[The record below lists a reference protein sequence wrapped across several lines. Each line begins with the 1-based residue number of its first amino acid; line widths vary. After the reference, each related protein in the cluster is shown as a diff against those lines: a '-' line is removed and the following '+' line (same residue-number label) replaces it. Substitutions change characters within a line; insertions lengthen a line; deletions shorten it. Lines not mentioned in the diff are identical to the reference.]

1 MKGKE
6 WLVAFLLGIVVPGLI
21 ITGAEKLLP
30 PVEKP
35 TNPTE
40 PTVSETI
47 PILLADDAIVTMD
60 LDQYLVGVL
69 LGEVPADFELQALMA
84 QAVVARTYACKRHT
98 EGVKHPE
105 GAVCTDAACCQA
117 YRPVEQYLSEGGKNS
132 AVDRVRQAV
141 ERTSG
146 QVLVYDGK
154 LIDAT
159 YFSCSGGR
167 TEDALAVWGTDVP
180 YLQAVDSPGEEQ
192 ATHYKDTVQFSAEKF
207 KELLEIDTDEPPSRW
222 FGSVTYTDGSGVDT
236 IEIAGKIFKGT
247 QLRTLLGLRST
258 AFTMTGIGNTIHITT
273 RGFGHRVGMSQY
285 GAEAM
290 AVRGSTYIEILA
302 HYYTGTEIITRN

>member
-1 MKGKE
+1 M
-6 WLVAFLLGIVVPGLI
+6 AFLLGIVIPGI
-21 ITGAEKLLP
+21 IISGAEKLLP
-30 PVEKP
+30 QVEKP

-40 PTVSETI
+40 PIVSDTI
-47 PILLADDAIVTMD
+47 PVLLDNTVVNMD
-60 LDQYLVGVL
+60 LNQYLVGVL

-98 EGVKHPE
+98 LADKHPQ
-105 GAVCTDAACCQA
+105 GAVCTSPSCCQA
-117 YRPVEQYLSEGGKNS
+117 YRPVERYLSEGGKS
-132 AVDRVRQAV
+132 SSVDRVRQAV

-192 ATHYKDTVQFSAEKF
+192 ATHYTDSVQFSPEKF
-207 KELLEIDTDEPPSRW
+207 KELLNIETEEPPSKW
-222 FGSVTYTDGSGVDT
+222 FGQVIYTDGSGVDS
-236 IEIAGKIFKGT
+236 IEIAGKVFKGT

-258 AFTMTGIGNTIHITT
+258 AFTMTAIGNTIHITT

-290 AVRGSTYIEILA
+290 AVRGSTYKEILA
-302 HYYTGTEIITRN
+302 HYYTGTEIVTRN

>member
-6 WLVAFLLGIVVPGLI
+6 WLIAFLLGIIVPGILI
-21 ITGAEKLLP
+21 SGAEKLLP
-30 PVEKP
+30 PVESP
-35 TNPTE
+35 TIPTE
-40 PTVSETI
+40 MEISDTI
-47 PILLADDAIVTMD
+47 PVLLDGTVVTMD
-60 LDQYLVGVL
+60 LNQYLVGVL
-69 LGEVPADFELQALMA
+69 LGEVPADFELHALMA
-84 QAVVARTYACKRHT
+84 QAVVARTYACKRNLQAD
-98 EGVKHPE
+98 KHPH
-105 GAVCTDAACCQA
+105 GAVCTSAACCQA
-117 YRPVEQYLSEGGKNS
+117 YRPVEQYLSEGGKSS
-132 AVDRVRQAV
+132 AVDRVRLAV

-192 ATHYKDTVQFSAEKF
+192 ATHYKDTVQFSAEEF
-207 KELLEIDTDEPPSRW
+207 KELLEIETDEPPSRW
-222 FGSVTYTDGSGVDT
+222 FGSVTYTDGSGVAT
-236 IEIAGKIFKGT
+236 IEIAGKVFKGT

-258 AFTMTGIGNTIHITT
+258 AFTMTVMGNTVHITT